1 MDTIK
6 DLSRFSIS
14 LDYLEKFLWAILSV
28 AATTGIM
35 YLIGREQLGEGVI
48 ALLYLVPISWS
59 TARWGQ
65 GPGIAAAIGA
75 ALCFNFF
82 FIPPF
87 YTFVIGRLEGWLL
100 LGIFLAVAIVVVG
113 RIQSGISRAQ
123 ASEREAIFMYE
134 LSTSLACANN
144 SQSIARTLA
153 ETTQQL
159 YQAARVQ
166 VFLESDGQP
175 FLYSVPE
182 QSTGLG
188 KPDLVLPIEFFS
200 GLLGEIRLWRGE
212 AHLPAGSDRLLQ
224 NFTKQAGLALQRARL
239 AQNQLLNQPS
249 LK

>member
-1 MDTIK
+1 MDTTK
-6 DLSRFSIS
+6 ELSRFSLS
-14 LDYLEKFLWAILSV
+14 LAYLEKILWAMLIV

-35 YLIGREQLGEGVI
+35 FLIGREQLGEGVI

-65 GPGIAAAIGA
+65 GPGIASAIGA

-87 YTFVIGRLEGWLL
+87 YTFTIGRLEGWLL

-113 RIQSGISRAQ
+113 RVQSGLTRAQ

-134 LSTSLACANN
+134 LSTSLACTTTP
-144 SQSIARTLA
+144 QSVARTLA
-153 ETTQQL
+153 EMTQQL

-166 VFLESDGQP
+166 VFVEGNGHP

-182 QSTGLG
+182 QSNAQG
-188 KPDLVLPIEFFS
+188 KPDLVLPIES
-200 GLLGEIRLWRGE
+200 GSKLVGEIRLWQGE
-212 AHLPAGSDRLLQ
+212 VRLPKASDRLPQ
-224 NFTKQAGLALQRARL
+224 NFSKQAGLALERARL
-239 AQNQLLNQPS
+239 AQNQLHPQIS
-249 LK
+249 

>member
-14 LDYLEKFLWAILSV
+14 LDYLEKLLWAILTV

-35 YLIGREQLGEGVI
+35 YLIGRDQLGEGVI
-48 ALLYLVPISWS
+48 ALLYLIPISWS
-59 TARWGQ
+59 TTRWGQ

-87 YTFVIGRLEGWLL
+87 YTFIIGRLEGWLL

-113 RIQSGISRAQ
+113 RIQSGLSRAQ

-134 LSTSLACANN
+134 LSTALACA
-144 SQSIARTLA
+144 STPQSVARTLA

-166 VFLESDGQP
+166 VFLEGDGQP
-175 FLYSVPE
+175 ILYSVPE
-182 QSTGLG
+182 RSNLQG
-188 KPDLVLPIEFFS
+188 KPELILPIESFS
-200 GLLGEIRLWRGE
+200 GLLGEIRLWQGE
-212 AHLPAGSDRLLQ
+212 PRLPKASDRLLQ
-224 NFTKQAGLALQRARL
+224 NFAKQGGLALERARL
-239 AQNQLLNQPS
+239 AQNQPHPQLS
-249 LK
+249 